1 MEVKLGANTV
11 NAGGDGKYSLTWAE
25 GENTVTVKVAN
36 GAVSKTYTLTV
47 TKPAAQQEEE
57 PGG

>member
-1 MEVKLGANTV
+1 M
-11 NAGGDGKYSLTWAE
+11 NAGGDGKYSLTWVE